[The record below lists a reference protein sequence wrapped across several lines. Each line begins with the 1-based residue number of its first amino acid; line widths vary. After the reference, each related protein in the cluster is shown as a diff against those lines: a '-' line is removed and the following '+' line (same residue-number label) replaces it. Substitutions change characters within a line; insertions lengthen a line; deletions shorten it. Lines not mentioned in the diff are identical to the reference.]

1 MKAYVFPGQGSQ
13 YVGMGKELAEKYPIA
28 KKTFD
33 EADEALG
40 FALSKL
46 IFEGPIEKLTET
58 ENNQPAILTTSTAF
72 WRVLKEIKGAA
83 LDAGVVAG
91 HSLGEYSALVAAD
104 AIDFRDAVRTVRVRG
119 KYMTEAVPLG
129 KGTMA
134 AIIGVEA
141 PKLEELCKAASAG
154 ADDVVEPAGYNSPGQ
169 IVVAGHVPAV
179 QRLMKSAEDA
189 GGKAMPLTV
198 SGPFHSS
205 PLKPAGDRLAE
216 VLAKVTFKAPAIH
229 YVPNVTA
236 EPTREADSIR
246 RHLTEQVYK
255 PVRWEQ
261 SMRAMLAMGATEFVE
276 VGPGRVLVGLAKKV
290 DRKLPVKT
298 VDDEKSWAELT
309 A

>member
-13 YVGMGKELAEKYPIA
+13 YVGMGKALVEKYEVA
-28 KKTFD
+28 KRTFA
-33 EADEALG
+33 EADDALG

-46 IFEGPIEKLTET
+46 IFEGPLEKLTET
-58 ENNQPAILTTSTAF
+58 ENNQPAILTTSVAY
-72 WRVLKEIKGAA
+72 WRVLRELKGDA

-91 HSLGEYSALVAAD
+91 HSLGEYSALVAAE
-104 AIDFRDAVRTVRVRG
+104 AIDFRDAVRTVRARG
-119 KYMTEAVPLG
+119 RYMTEAVPLG

-141 PKLEELCKAASAG
+141 PKLEELCRAASQG
-154 ADDVVEPAGYNSPGQ
+154 DEVVEPAGYNSPGQ

-179 QRLMKSAEDA
+179 QRLMKAAEEA

-205 PLKPAGDRLAE
+205 PLKPAGDRLAQD
-216 VLAKVTFKAPAIH
+216 LAKVTFRSPSIA

-236 EPTREADSIR
+236 EPTREAGSIR
-246 RHLTEQVYK
+246 KHLTEQVYK

-261 SMRAMLAMGATEFVE
+261 SVRAMLAMGATEFVE
-276 VGPGRVLVGLAKKV
+276 VGPGRVLVGLVKKV
-290 DRKLPVKT
+290 DRKLPAKT
-298 VDDEKSWAELT
+298 VDDEKGWAELT